1 MQAAVTAIGDL
12 DDFGREG
19 VEAPVK
25 YVVDA
30 DKGHGNVGGI
40 AEASAG
46 PGTGIVKQVA

>member
-1 MQAAVTAIGDL
+1 MQVAVTIIGDL

-30 DKGHGNVGGI
+30 DKGHGGVRGI

-46 PGTGIVKQVA
+46 PATGIVNQVA